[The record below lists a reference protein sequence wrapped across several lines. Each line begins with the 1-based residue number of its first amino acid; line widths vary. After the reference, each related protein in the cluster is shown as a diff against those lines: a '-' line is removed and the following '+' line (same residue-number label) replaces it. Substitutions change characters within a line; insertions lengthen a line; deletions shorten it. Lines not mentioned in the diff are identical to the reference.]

1 MKMKML
7 GVSALV
13 VAALALAVSYAA
25 GTPTAGSSLAAITK
39 TGKLRI
45 AVMVGEPPGFIHE
58 KDGSWAGYC
67 ALIEEQIASRLG
79 LKPVPVVTTW
89 GNMALDVQT
98 GKIDVAACAQPTG
111 KRAEVVDYTV
121 HPIYTNYFSL
131 IVKNPD
137 LKAASWVDLNKKSV
151 TIGVQVGD
159 STIQPIKMF
168 APNATIK
175 TFQTRDE
182 GLLALQA
189 GQIDAEANTLLN
201 SLVAVKA
208 RKDLNA
214 RVVVP
219 EPLVAAPSSVL
230 VKRSLDQSFLNV
242 VDTVVWNL
250 NASGF
255 DRSVILESLKS
266 YGITAADL
274 PTNAPL

>member
-1 MKMKML
+1 MKMKSL
-7 GVSALV
+7 TILALIAGALV
-13 VAALALAVSYAA
+13 LGMSYAQGVPNA
-25 GTPTAGSSLAAITK
+25 NSSLAAIEK
-39 TGKLRI
+39 TGNLRI
-45 AVMVGEPPGFIHE
+45 AVMVGEPPGFIHNQ
-58 KDGSWAGYC
+58 DGSWSGYC
-67 ALIEEQIASRLG
+67 ALIEEQIAKQLG

-89 GNMALDVQT
+89 GNMALDIQT
-98 GKIDVAACAQPTG
+98 GKLDLAACAQPTG
-111 KRAEVVDYTV
+111 QRAKVVDYTT

-131 IVKNPD
+131 IVKDPNLKVANWTD
-137 LKAASWVDLNKKSV
+137 LDKKSMV
-151 TIGVQVGD
+151 IGVQVGD

-208 RKDLNA
+208 RTDLNA

-219 EPLVAAPSSVL
+219 EPLVAAPSAVL
-230 VKRSLDQSFLNV
+230 VKRTLDQSFLHA

-250 NASGF
+250 NSSGF
-255 DRSVILESLKS
+255 DRSVILQSLAS

-274 PTNAPL
+274 PVNAPL